1 MKHFLLR
8 LLNLSVIFSSHK
20 LIEKSYHVWF
30 ELFVHQKKWLQ
41 RSRAHQ
47 WILQRALIWSVWVEL
62 TVPGLWPIY
71 LWSVSFL
78 SVSFCS
84 ADFLDFDHLITLKL
98 FPAVLFDYWWGHIA
112 GSWYS
117 SVVRLII
124 YAVYDCALIRCDDKG
139 QISISKTFKIVVN
152 ADLVF
157 LFLWKRWVMLIL
169 SRRRE
174 GSTHVCSAEPSSWTM
189 AVKEWCSSLQTSA
202 WSLRDWG

>member
-1 MKHFLLR
+1 MQKKIDVGFTLR
-8 LLNLSVIFSSHK
+8 FKSLSKKCFSVIFSSHK

-47 WILQRALIWSVWVEL
+47 WILQRTLIWSVWVEL

-112 GSWYS
+112 VSWYS
-117 SVVRLII
+117 SVVRLIMFMTVHWSDVMI
-124 YAVYDCALIRCDDKG
+124 KDRYRYQRPLR
-139 QISISKTFKIVVN
+139 
-152 ADLVF
+152 L
-157 LFLWKRWVMLIL
+157 LWMLI
-169 SRRRE
+169 
-174 GSTHVCSAEPSSWTM
+174 
-189 AVKEWCSSLQTSA
+189 
-202 WSLRDWG
+202 